1 MTRIYAGLAL
11 AVTALLVAVSVWA
24 AFFRGANDVFAACR
38 SGSTAGA
45 DIGGPFS
52 LIDETGAAVTDR
64 DVLIK
69 PSLVYFGYTFCPDVC
84 PVDNARNADAVD
96 LLDQMGI
103 EVTPVFISIDPKRD
117 TPEALA
123 DFTDALHPR
132 MIGLTGS
139 PDQIKAASMAYKTYY
154 KVQNPDDEYYLVDHS
169 TFTYLMLPG
178 VGFAEFFK
186 RDATAEA
193 MAETVACFVKAMPP
207 VN

>member
-193 MAETVACFVKAMPP
+193 MAEAVACFVKAMPP

>member
-1 MTRIYAGLAL
+1 MTRLHAGLAL

-52 LIDETGAAVTDR
+52 LIDETGGAVTDK
-64 DVLIK
+64 DVLTK

-84 PVDNARNADAVD
+84 PVDNGRNADAVD
-96 LLDQMGI
+96 LLDKMGV

-117 TPEALA
+117 TPAALA
-123 DFTDALHPR
+123 DFTDNLHPR
-132 MIGLTGS
+132 MIGLTGT
-139 PDQIKAASMAYKTYY
+139 PEQIKAASMAYKTYY

-193 MAETVACFVKAMPP
+193 MAESVACFVRAMPP
-207 VN
+207 AN

>member
-193 MAETVACFVKAMPP
+193 MAESVACFVQAMPKAK
-207 VN
+207 